1 MFLVLIWYY
10 AIWNHSFI
18 ISNYKLYIYFT
29 TLFRFNGSISF
40 YVRLLFWLFTFCSY
54 GLTEWYK
61 IESLLMST
69 VPAKFKYTVIV
80 DYVDYF
86 VCNVLAKITASQ
98 VQLTFWQS
106 KKSSQTDSAAR
117 TNENIHWR
125 NERVIKA
132 EFSMLFLAMSSS
144 SSLSLHWSSIHY
156 IGFILL
162 GSCGPYAM
170 PMIPSCKMQHHQCAC
185 TLLTHDNFMIRSC
198 CSLYVYIKEDS
209 ADAWQSKANYW
220 RKDALVSFC
229 FYWVHSHEIIL
240 LTTWK
245 DCLSVCLKVK
255 VYCHRDIYTQTC
267 IYNIIYYASSL

>member
-1 MFLVLIWYY
+1 MVLVLIWYY

-40 YVRLLFWLFTFCSY
+40 YVRLLFWLFTVCSY

-86 VCNVLAKITASQ
+86 VCNLLAKITASQ

-125 NERVIKA
+125 NERVIKVVLHA
-132 EFSMLFLAMSSS
+132 FSCYVIVIILILA
-144 SSLSLHWSSIHY
+144 LILYSLHWLY
-156 IGFILL
+156 LAGIL
-162 GSCGPYAM
+162 
-170 PMIPSCKMQHHQCAC
+170 
-185 TLLTHDNFMIRSC
+185 R
-198 CSLYVYIKEDS
+198 
-209 ADAWQSKANYW
+209 
-220 RKDALVSFC
+220 
-229 FYWVHSHEIIL
+229 
-240 LTTWK
+240 
-245 DCLSVCLKVK
+245 SVCHADDTV
-255 VYCHRDIYTQTC
+255 VQNAT
-267 IYNIIYYASSL
+267 SSMCMYIVDTW